1 MADGG
6 EVTRLLRAWRG
17 GDSSAFDA
25 LIPLVYQD
33 LRRLASYQMKS
44 ESPEHTLSP
53 TGLLHESFLKLMQS
67 STPPDWQDRKHFY
80 AVAARAMRQLLVDYA
95 RRKHAV
101 KRTADPVIGDGSGG
115 VAEGADGDL
124 VGLDRGLSRLRVDR
138 RRRAQMLE
146 LRDFGGLDLKEIAEV
161 LDTSIPTVSRELRV
175 AEAWLAHELRSGIT
189 HEAP

>member
-1 MADGG
+1 
-6 EVTRLLRAWRG
+6 LRAWRG

-33 LRRLASYQMKS
+33 LRRLASFQMRS

-95 RRKHAV
+95 RRKHAG
-101 KRTADPVIGDGSGG
+101 KRTADPVIGAGSSG
-115 VAEGADGDL
+115 VAEAPDGDL
-124 VGLDRGLSRLRVDR
+124 VDLDRALTRLHEDQP
-138 RRRAQMLE
+138 RRAQMLE
-146 LRDFGGLDLKEIAEV
+146 LRHFGGLDLKEIAEV
-161 LDTSIPTVSRELRV
+161 LDTSVPTVSRELRV
-175 AEAWLAHELRSGIT
+175 AEAWLAHELRHGGMA
-189 HEAP
+189 HETL